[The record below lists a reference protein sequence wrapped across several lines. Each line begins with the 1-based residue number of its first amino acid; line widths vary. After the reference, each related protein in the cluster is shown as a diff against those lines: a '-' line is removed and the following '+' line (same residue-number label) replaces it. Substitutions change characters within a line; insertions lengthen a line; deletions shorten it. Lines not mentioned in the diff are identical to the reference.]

1 MSSLQH
7 TFKEDELG
15 QLAADVKT
23 AFSDVITP
31 MVNTL
36 AASGEASAGDRSAV
50 LRSVRDGLVD
60 VILTLPEDL
69 DVGRSLGSHGERFS
83 ERNLRINVPK

>member
-1 MSSLQH
+1 
-7 TFKEDELG
+7 
-15 QLAADVKT
+15 
-23 AFSDVITP
+23 

-36 AASGEASAGDRSAV
+36 AASGEASAGDHSAV
-50 LRSVRDGLVD
+50 LRSVRDGLVDVID